1 MFFLT
6 NWFLLSFIC
15 CGDEPIQKIQQKW
28 NELTE
33 TSAVVA
39 TNTDES
45 SPEKRKNVSTDE
57 TPNSDVLTVDKANS
71 NPSKKSHKK
80 TRKNTKGAN
89 AQFQEEQK
97 YKNRKNTKPF
107 DPLLGKS
114 LYEICKSRGL
124 SLIKWSYDERR
135 AKKECCSNK
144 LTSEQKE
151 DIFCDMDWP
160 FGDVPRCSGYDAMRN
175 EIYAQYGKVF
185 SSERLQ
191 IYFETKSWYEPK
203 EGFGY
208 HWLSQTAKANIA
220 ILRERKNKEVECL
233 SE

>member
-1 MFFLT
+1 M
-6 NWFLLSFIC
+6 N
-15 CGDEPIQKIQQKW
+15 
-28 NELTE
+28 
-33 TSAVVA
+33 A
-39 TNTDES
+39 
-45 SPEKRKNVSTDE
+45 NV
-57 TPNSDVLTVDKANS
+57 
-71 NPSKKSHKK
+71 
-80 TRKNTKGAN
+80 
-89 AQFQEEQK
+89 QFQEEQK
-97 YKNRKNTKPF
+97 YKKRKNTKPF

-135 AKKECCSNK
+135 TKKECCSNK
-144 LTSEQKE
+144 LTSEQRE

-208 HWLSQTAKANIA
+208 HWLNQTAKANIA
-220 ILRERKNKEVECL
+220 ILQERKNKEVECL